1 MLKIDCCR
9 GQCSTP
15 RTSRGSPQR
24 RPRRCW
30 CCATSS
36 PPTRVSERESH
47 HSLLSLPMEGSSHFV
62 IQYTGGWTWRHDD
75 IMTIWHYDN
84 MSWTSMEILHV
95 MESPSCLAQ
104 RPSGPPLCL
113 IVCRPTWWQTK
124 WWPHRLTSHF
134 CRVMLT
140 SSPWLVLGSER
151 KDIPPSYC
159 PIYLF
164 CFLKPSGYAFSTSKT
179 RENAIFP

>member
-1 MLKIDCCR
+1 MLN
-9 GQCSTP
+9 
-15 RTSRGSPQR
+15 PQDLQ
-24 RPRRCW
+24 
-30 CCATSS
+30 
-36 PPTRVSERESH
+36 RVSAEKAAAVLVLCNKFSSDPSEWETVTSQSIVSPNGRELRLCH
-47 HSLLSLPMEGSSHFV
+47 TIYRKLDM
-62 IQYTGGWTWRHDD
+62 TTW
-75 IMTIWHYDN
+75 WHYDYMTWWQYELN
-84 MSWTSMEILHV
+84 QYGDTSCNG
-95 MESPSCLAQ
+95 ESFLAWL
-104 RPSGPPLCL
+104 RDRLDRLLCL

-140 SSPWLVLGSER
+140 SSHWLVLGSER

>member
-1 MLKIDCCR
+1 MLN
-9 GQCSTP
+9 
-15 RTSRGSPQR
+15 PQDLQ
-24 RPRRCW
+24 
-30 CCATSS
+30 
-36 PPTRVSERESH
+36 RVSAEKAAAVLVLCNKFSSDPSEWETVTPQSIVSPNGRELRLCH
-47 HSLLSLPMEGSSHFV
+47 KVYRRLDMTKRWH
-62 IQYTGGWTWRHDD
+62 YD

-95 MESPSCLAQ
+95 MESPPCLAQ
-104 RPSGPPLCL
+104 SGPPLCL

-140 SSPWLVLGSER
+140 SSHWLVLGSER